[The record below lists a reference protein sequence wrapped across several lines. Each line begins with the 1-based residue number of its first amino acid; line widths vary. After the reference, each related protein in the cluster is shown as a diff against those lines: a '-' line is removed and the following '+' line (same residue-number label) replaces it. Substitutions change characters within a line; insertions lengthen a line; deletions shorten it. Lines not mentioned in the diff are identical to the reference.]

1 MAVAAKKTGKQ
12 QGVGTGTVV
21 QVIGPVVDVEFES
34 DRLPD
39 IYYALERVRE
49 DKSRLVLEVQ
59 QNLGNSTVRTIAM
72 STTDG
77 LRRGDTFEDTGA
89 PIQVAVGRK
98 TLGRMFNVI
107 GEPIDGKPALKGAPL
122 ASIHRLAPPI
132 DEQSTEQEIL
142 ETGIK
147 VIDLIC
153 TFSKGSK
160 IGLFG
165 GAGVGK
171 TVIVQEMINNIAK
184 EHGGVSVFAG
194 VGERTREGRDLYGEM
209 EESGVLDKTAL
220 VFGQMNEPPGAR
232 ARVALTG
239 LTIAEHFRDE
249 ENSDVLLFIDNIF
262 RYTLAGAE
270 VSALLGRMPSAVGYQ
285 PTLGTE
291 MGDLQERITSTKK
304 GSITSV
310 QAVYVPAD
318 DFTDPAVATT
328 FAHLGS
334 TVSLSRAL
342 TEIGIY
348 PAVDPLDSFS
358 RALDPN
364 IVGDE
369 HYRVAQGI
377 KRVLQEYKELQDI
390 IAILG
395 QEELSDDQKVTVQ
408 RARRVQRFLSQPFH
422 VAEQFT
428 GRGGKYVPLAETI
441 RGFAEILDGKHDD
454 LPEDAFYMV
463 GTIDEA
469 VEKAKELGGD
479 EDENAPD
486 DKDKAEGPE
495 GTEVRAD
502 SDEESQDGEA
512 QAKDKQPKGESK
524 TGDGDQAK
532 DKQPKGEASAVGED
546 ESKEEAR
553 AAAKNGDGAKA
564 EPKAKAKDTKDRK
577 DSKAESKEA
586 ATDGKADASASDD
599 GDKPAKTADEAKS
612 KPAAKSRDKG
622 EPEKGKST

>member
-1 MAVAAKKTGKQ
+1 MADADKKNGKH

-21 QVIGPVVDVEFES
+21 QVIGPVVDVEFEG

-49 DKSRLVLEVQ
+49 DKTRLVLEVQ

-72 STTDG
+72 NTTDG

-89 PIQVAVGRK
+89 PIRVAVGRK

-107 GEPIDGKPALKGAPL
+107 GEPIDGKPALKDVPL

-184 EHGGVSVFAG
+184 EHGGFSVFAG

-232 ARVALTG
+232 ARVGLTG

-249 ENSDVLLFIDNIF
+249 EKSDVLLFIDNIF

-291 MGDLQERITSTKK
+291 MGDLQERITSTKD

-358 RALDPN
+358 RALDPTV
-364 IVGDE
+364 VGDE
-369 HYRVAQGI
+369 HYRVAQGV

-395 QEELSDDQKVTVQ
+395 QEELTDDQKVTVQ
-408 RARRVQRFLSQPFH
+408 RARRVQRFLSQPFS
-422 VAEQFT
+422 VAQQFT
-428 GRGGKYVPLAETI
+428 GREGKYVPLEETV

-469 VEKAKELGGD
+469 VEKAKELGGG
-479 EDENAPD
+479 EDESAPD
-486 DKDKAEGPE
+486 DKPAGPQDEGEGAEEAEGEQPQGTAAAEDHDKSESKDEQPE
-495 GTEVRAD
+495 GRAKPTEDAKPEEDRAAPAT
-502 SDEESQDGEA
+502 SGSEPA
-512 QAKDKQPKGESK
+512 TA
-524 TGDGDQAK
+524 
-532 DKQPKGEASAVGED
+532 EASSATGGD
-546 ESKEEAR
+546 
-553 AAAKNGDGAKA
+553 AA
-564 EPKAKAKDTKDRK
+564 P
-577 DSKAESKEA
+577 
-586 ATDGKADASASDD
+586 
-599 GDKPAKTADEAKS
+599 KTADEAKKS
-612 KPAAKSRDKG
+612 STDGEPDAKPAASDKDGTEAKS
-622 EPEKGKST
+622 S